1 MLDTENRKTRM
12 ITQVH
17 DELVF
22 EVPLEELQK
31 VGSEIS
37 RLMADVAH
45 L

>member
-1 MLDTENRKTRM
+1 MLNTKNRKTRIIM
-12 ITQVH
+12 QVH

-22 EVPLEELQK
+22 EVPLEEVQK

>member
-1 MLDTENRKTRM
+1 MPDTENRKTRM
-12 ITQVH
+12 ILQMH

-22 EVPLEELQK
+22 EVPLEEVQK
-31 VGSEIS
+31 VGSEIP

>member
-1 MLDTENRKTRM
+1 MLDTENRKTRT
-12 ITQVH
+12 ILQVH

-22 EVPLEELQK
+22 EVPLEEVQK
-31 VGSEIS
+31 VGSEIP

>member
-1 MLDTENRKTRM
+1 M
-12 ITQVH
+12 ILQVH
-17 DELVF
+17 HELVF